1 MRTNGTP
8 DPDSGLPRTS
18 ASPEAVA
25 ALKTALEQCPSL
37 GDAPDPNPWH
47 ELFYERLR
55 DQPLP
60 ALITDGTITPGASLW
75 TGSRLWL
82 ESFRTADLQPG
93 DRLVIALPP
102 STAFVQVLVAALWE
116 GYTVALAPPDA
127 DLPALLDRI
136 DARAAVTVDSTPH
149 AWISEEY
156 AGPSSTPDS
165 LRSPS
170 YDRTPHVRFLLQT
183 SGTTA
188 HARWIALSDR
198 NVLSVL
204 HSHLPH
210 FALHDARLLS
220 VLPWTHAFGLVLDL
234 LPALF
239 AGAEIIRDPEGGRDP
254 DSIVRLRDAWGATH
268 LSAVPL
274 TIQRLL
280 EHPDGKDLLNQ
291 LQGGIVGGAPISGPL
306 AEQLQDT
313 CLRVGYG
320 QTEAAPGIAL
330 GPPGQWAAHYLGQP
344 VGCSVEIAE
353 DGELLFEGANACV
366 GIWREDGLDRTDPDR
381 TVHTGDRA
389 ERDADDLYFRGRKDE
404 AFKLSNGRLVEASTL
419 EAALKTEHPDLQDAL
434 IFSPDGDHIAVA
446 LCAPSDLSPT
456 QTPDTDGIRKL
467 LGPIGHRLTW
477 TTTIPPGEWT
487 TLPKGSVDRQAM
499 TDMLTETYQAER
511 VSENPSS

>member
-8 DPDSGLPRTS
+8 DPNSGLPRTS

-25 ALKTALEQCPSL
+25 ALKTALEQCPPL
-37 GDAPDPNPWH
+37 GEAPAPNPWH

-60 ALITDGTITPGASLW
+60 ALITGGAITPGASLW

-82 ESFRTADLQPG
+82 ESFRATDLQAG

-116 GYTVALAPPDA
+116 GYTVALTSSDA
-127 DLPALLDRI
+127 DVPSVVDRL
-136 DARAAVTVDSTPH
+136 DARAAVTVEPTRH
-149 AWISEEY
+149 AWVSEEY
-156 AGPSSTPDS
+156 AGPSATPDA
-165 LRSPS
+165 LRPPTH
-170 YDRTPHVRFLLQT
+170 DRTPHVRFLLQT

-254 DSIVRLRDAWGATH
+254 ASIVRLRDKWGATH

-274 TIQRLL
+274 TVQRLFD
-280 EHPDGKDLLNQ
+280 HPDGPDLLRQ
-291 LQGGIVGGAPISGPL
+291 LQGGIVGGAPIPGPL
-306 AEQLQDT
+306 ATRLEDT

-320 QTEAAPGIAL
+320 QTEAAPGVAL
-330 GPPGQWAAHYLGQP
+330 GPPGRWEAHYLGRP

-353 DGELLFEGANACV
+353 DGELLFEGSNACV
-366 GIWREDGLDRTDPDR
+366 GVWEEDGLNRADPNR

-389 ERDADDLYFRGRKDE
+389 ERDGDDLYFRGRKDQ
-404 AFKLSNGRLVEASTL
+404 AFKLSNGRLVKECTL
-419 EAALKTEHPDLQDAL
+419 
-434 IFSPDGDHIAVA
+434 
-446 LCAPSDLSPT
+446 
-456 QTPDTDGIRKL
+456 
-467 LGPIGHRLTW
+467 
-477 TTTIPPGEWT
+477 
-487 TLPKGSVDRQAM
+487 
-499 TDMLTETYQAER
+499 
-511 VSENPSS
+511 VSSL